1 MTKKYSFLS
10 IIIRNSIEYFKKAKF
25 WGILEQFVSVCR
37 AVCFMANIWV
47 MEQLFDSVS
56 NLKELNNN
64 TNKIILNLL
73 FLTILLIFQ
82 QLLNGYSQ
90 YLMSKNS
97 YSNMGK
103 FMTDFQKKMGRVH
116 PQKFEDSKFLDSI
129 ERAKDCLEYESLGHF
144 ASVCLQLITYYLVLL
159 FMVGYYMF
167 NISPYIPLII
177 LISFIPLIC
186 GHLFHYKQY
195 ERLEKDTSAIRRQTV
210 YYRDTIVNYRY
221 AKETRVLGAFSYFF
235 KLFSQSLK
243 LLTKKEYNLGIKVA
257 MIQLLLNS
265 FTFLGFGCV
274 IFLLSSNLSNGI
286 ISIGTFSS
294 TFIMLSQFFSLIDEL
309 VSIHISGSSEVLA
322 QVTNYY
328 KLMDLDE
335 RTGNV
340 DKIDFSNGITLENV
354 SFKYTENDNTII
366 NKVNLHLSN
375 GESIA
380 VVGENGSG
388 KTTLIRLLIGLYIP
402 NSGNIKIG
410 GLFSHL
416 NNQNSLFKRTSG
428 VFQNFQRYKMSL
440 LDNVTISDITKNNN
454 TSKINELLKK
464 VSLEIDNIQLTTMLS
479 PDFGGIDLSGGQW
492 QRLAIARGLYRDH
505 DFIVLDEPTAAIDP
519 IEEATL
525 YKMFENISKNKL
537 SILVSHRLGSVKLAD
552 KIIVLDKGNIVEI
565 GTHEELLKNNGKYAE
580 LWQSQAKWYEN

>member
-25 WGILEQFVSVCR
+25 WGVLEQLVSVCR

-159 FMVGYYMF
+159 FIVGYYMF
-167 NISPYIPLII
+167 NISPYIPIII

-195 ERLEKDTSAIRRQTV
+195 EKLEKDTSAIRRQTV

-243 LLTKKEYNLGIKVA
+243 LLTKKEYNLGIKVVT
-257 MIQLLLNS
+257 IQLLLNS
-265 FTFLGFGCV
+265 FTFLGFGYV
-274 IFLLSSNLSNGI
+274 VFLLSTNLSNGI

-294 TFIMLSQFFSLIDEL
+294 IFIMLSQFFSLIDEL
-309 VSIHISGSSEVLA
+309 VSTHISGSSEVLA

-354 SFKYTENDNTII
+354 SFRYTKNDNTII

-375 GESIA
+375 RESIA

-388 KTTLIRLLIGLYIP
+388 KTTLIRLLTGLYIP
-402 NSGNIKIG
+402 DNGNIKIG

-416 NNQNSLFKRTSG
+416 NNQDSLFKRTSG

-440 LDNVTISDITKNNN
+440 LDNVTISDINKNNN
-454 TSKINELLKK
+454 ISKINELLKK

-479 PDFGGIDLSGGQW
+479 PDFGGIDLSRGQW

-505 DFIVLDEPTAAIDP
+505 DFIVLDEPTATIDP

-565 GTHEELLKNNGKYAE
+565 GTHEELLKNNGKYTE
-580 LWQSQAKWYEN
+580 LWQSQAKWYEH

>member
-25 WGILEQFVSVCR
+25 WGVLEQLVSVCR

-47 MEQLFDSVS
+47 MEQLFDIVS

-159 FMVGYYMF
+159 FIVGYYMF
-167 NISPYIPLII
+167 NISPYIPIII

-195 ERLEKDTSAIRRQTV
+195 EKLEKNTSPIRRQTV
-210 YYRDTIVNYRY
+210 YYRDTIMNYRY

-235 KLFSQSLK
+235 QLFNQSLK

-257 MIQLLLNS
+257 TIQLLLNS
-265 FTFLGFGCV
+265 FTFLGFGYV
-274 IFLLSSNLSNGI
+274 VFLLSTNLSNGI

-294 TFIMLSQFFSLIDEL
+294 IFIMLSQFFSLIDEL
-309 VSIHISGSSEVLA
+309 VSTHISGSSEVLA

-340 DKIDFSNGITLENV
+340 NKIDFSNGITLENV
-354 SFKYTENDNTII
+354 SFRYTENDNTII

-388 KTTLIRLLIGLYIP
+388 KTTLIRLLTGLYIP
-402 NSGNIKIG
+402 DNGNIKIG

-416 NNQNSLFKRTSG
+416 NNQDSLFKRTSG

-440 LDNVTISDITKNNN
+440 LDNITISDINKKNNI
-454 TSKINELLKK
+454 SKVNELLKK
-464 VSLEIDNIQLTTMLS
+464 VSLEIDNIQLTTILS

-492 QRLAIARGLYRDH
+492 QRLAIARGLYREH

-565 GTHEELLKNNGKYAE
+565 GTHEELLKNNSKYTE
-580 LWQSQAKWYEN
+580 LWQSQAKWYEH

>member
-116 PQKFEDSKFLDSI
+116 PQKFEDSKFLDSM

-195 ERLEKDTSAIRRQTV
+195 ERLEKDTSAIRRQAV

-309 VSIHISGSSEVLA
+309 VSTHISGSSEVLA

-354 SFKYTENDNTII
+354 SFRYNENDNTII

-388 KTTLIRLLIGLYIP
+388 KTTLIRLLTGLYIP
-402 NSGNIKIG
+402 NNGNIKIG

-565 GTHEELLKNNGKYAE
+565 GTHEELLKNNGKYTE

>member
-10 IIIRNSIEYFKKAKF
+10 IIIRNCIEYFKKAKF
-25 WGILEQFVSVCR
+25 WGILEQLVSVCR

-56 NLKELNNN
+56 NLKELHVNSY
-64 TNKIILNLL
+64 KIIFNLF

-103 FMTDFQKKMGRVH
+103 FMTDFQKKMGRVY
-116 PQKFEDSKFLDSI
+116 PQNFENPKFLDSI

-144 ASVCLQLITYYLVLL
+144 ASICLQLITYYLVLL
-159 FMVGYYMF
+159 LLVGYYMF
-167 NISPYIPLII
+167 NISTYIPLII

-186 GHLFHYKQY
+186 GHLFHYRQY
-195 ERLEKDTSAIRRQTV
+195 EKLEKETSAIRRQTV
-210 YYRDTIVNYRY
+210 YYRDAIVSYRY
-221 AKETRVLGAFSYFF
+221 SKETRVLGAFSYFF
-235 KLFSQSLK
+235 KLFSKSLE
-243 LLTKKEYNLGIKVA
+243 LLTNKEFNLGIKVA
-257 MIQLLLNS
+257 TIQLILNA
-265 FTFLGFGCV
+265 FTFLGFGYV
-274 IFLLSSNLSNGI
+274 VFLLALNLSNGI
-286 ISIGTFSS
+286 ISIGAFSS
-294 TFIMLSQFFSLIDEL
+294 IFIMLSQFFSLIDEI
-309 VSIHISGSSEVLA
+309 VNTHISGSSEVLA

-328 KLMDLDE
+328 KLMDIDE
-335 RTGNV
+335 RTGNIGKV
-340 DKIDFSNGITLENV
+340 DFSNGINLEDV
-354 SFKYTENDNTII
+354 SFKYKDSDNAVI
-366 NKVNLHLSN
+366 NKVNLQLLN
-375 GESIA
+375 GESVA
-380 VVGENGSG
+380 LVGENGSG
-388 KTTLIRLLIGLYIP
+388 KTTFIRLLTGLYMP

-416 NNQNSLFKRTSG
+416 NNQDSLFKRTSG
-428 VFQNFQRYKMSL
+428 VFQNFQRYKLTL
-440 LDNVTISDITKNNN
+440 LDNVVISDINKSAN
-454 TSKINELLKK
+454 TSEISELLKK
-464 VSLEIDNIQLTTMLS
+464 VGLEIDNLQLTTILS

-525 YKMFENISKNKL
+525 YKMFENISRNKL

-580 LWQSQAKWYEN
+580 LWQAQVKWYEH